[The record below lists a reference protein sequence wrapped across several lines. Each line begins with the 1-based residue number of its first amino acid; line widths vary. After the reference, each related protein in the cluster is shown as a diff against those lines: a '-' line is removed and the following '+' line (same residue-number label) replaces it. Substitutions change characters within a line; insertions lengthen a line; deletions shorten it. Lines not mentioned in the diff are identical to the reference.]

1 MKKITGVLCALL
13 IAFSTVSSC
22 GTTAPKPADQ
32 TTAGT
37 SRTET
42 ETTAETSTE
51 AAKET
56 TAETTTAASV
66 TEAAEETEKGS
77 ISDAVEMA
85 AGMKLGWNLGNTL
98 DATGGEDLDSET
110 SWGQPAVTKDQ
121 IEYIKECGFT
131 TIRIPVSWNNH
142 VDKDNNI
149 DPAWMARVKEIV
161 DYAYDSGFY
170 VIINSHHDCDRY
182 YPTEEKFEES
192 SEYLTDIWTQI
203 ADTFAD
209 YDDRLIYE
217 SMNEPR
223 LMGTGIEWWFQSSDK
238 KGTAAIETIVK
249 LNQVFVDTV
258 RANGKGNNGT
268 RFLMVPSYAASADFA
283 LHDSFV
289 MPEDKVEG
297 KLIASIH
304 AYTPYDFT
312 MNSNGYKEWDASRKK
327 ELNFM
332 KKLDKKFTQNGY
344 GVVIGEFGA
353 TNKGNLADRVAWAND
368 YSELAASLGIACI
381 LWDNG
386 GTEIGE
392 ENFGMI
398 NRRDLKVYY
407 PELLE
412 ALLSGYVSETAEDAE
427 A

>member
-1 MKKITGVLCALL
+1 MKKITSA
-13 IAFSTVSSC
+13 IFAFFIISAAVSSC
-22 GTTAPKPADQ
+22 GTTAPKASGQ
-32 TTAGT
+32 TTTTAAIL
-37 SRTET
+37 TET
-42 ETTAETSTE
+42 VT
-51 AAKET
+51 
-56 TAETTTAASV
+56 ETTTAVSV
-66 TEAAEETEKGS
+66 TDAAEEPEKGTAAN
-77 ISDAVEMA
+77 AVEMA
-85 AGMKLGWNLGNTL
+85 ALMKLGWNLGNTL
-98 DATGGEDLDSET
+98 DATGGEGLESET
-110 SWGQPAVTKDQ
+110 SWGQPTVTKAQ

-131 TIRIPVSWNNH
+131 TVRIPVSWNNH

-149 DPAWMARVKEIV
+149 DPAWMARVKEVV
-161 DYAYDSGFY
+161 DYAYDSGLY

-182 YPTEEKFEES
+182 YPTEDRFEAS
-192 SEYLTDIWTQI
+192 SEYLKDIWTQI

-223 LMGTGIEWWFQSSDK
+223 LQGTSIEWWFQSSDK

-258 RANGKGNNGT
+258 RASGKGNNGT

-289 MPEDKVEG
+289 MPKDKVEG

-312 MNSNGYKEWDASRKK
+312 MNSRGYKEWDASRKS
-327 ELNFM
+327 ELSFM

-353 TNKGNLADRVAWAND
+353 TNKGNLDDRVAWAAD
-368 YSELAASLGIACI
+368 YSELAASLGIACV

-386 GTEIGE
+386 GTGVGE

-398 NRRDLKVYY
+398 NRRELKVYY

-412 ALLSGYVSETAEDAE
+412 ALLSGYVK
-427 A
+427 